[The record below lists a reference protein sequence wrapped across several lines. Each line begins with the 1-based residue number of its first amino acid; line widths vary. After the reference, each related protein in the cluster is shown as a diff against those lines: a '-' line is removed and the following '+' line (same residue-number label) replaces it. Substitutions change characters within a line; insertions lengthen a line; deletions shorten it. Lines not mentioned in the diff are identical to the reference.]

1 MSEKEIRHVQKLYA
15 FIVMAAACG
24 LALPSGAQTAP
35 PRVISGTITAVN
47 GHLVTIQRSN
57 GTIVVNDQPALDN
70 QSTGN
75 VAVGRQ
81 IVALGD
87 WRNGTFYANSF
98 ADANVFGYA
107 GLTGENGSAAGLR
120 GAIRGTITKVNGHL
134 VTLQRGGDTNDTLVI
149 NDQPA
154 LNRKLT
160 GDVIV
165 GRDILASGYWLNGT
179 FYATTLADAST
190 AQAPEN
196 MPDLGTFAHVTDSLS
211 GTITGVSGNQ
221 VTLQQSTRSIVVNDQ
236 PALNSKSTG
245 NVAVGRQVV
254 ADGYWLHG
262 IFYATR
268 FSDATP

>member
-1 MSEKEIRHVQKLYA
+1 MRNLYVCL
-15 FIVMAAACG
+15 IMAAVCG
-24 LALPSGAQTAP
+24 LAVPAAAQTDQ

-57 GTIVVNDQPALDN
+57 GSIVVNDQPALDN
-70 QSTGN
+70 QTTGN

-81 IVALGD
+81 VVALGH
-87 WRNGTFYANSF
+87 WQNGTFYATSF
-98 ADANVFGYA
+98 ADANVYGYD
-107 GLTGENGSAAGLR
+107 GLTGQYAGVGRLR
-120 GAIRGTITKVNGHL
+120 GAVRGTITKINGHL
-134 VTLQRGGDTNDTLVI
+134 VTVQSTDNAANTLVI

-160 GDVIV
+160 GNMTV

-179 FYATTLADAST
+179 FYATTISDASAAT
-190 AQAPEN
+190 SDN
-196 MPDLGTFAHVTDSLS
+196 DDMPDLGVFTRVPDSLS

-236 PALNSKSTG
+236 PALNRKSTG

-254 ADGYWLHG
+254 ANGYWLHG
-262 IFYATR
+262 VFFVTS